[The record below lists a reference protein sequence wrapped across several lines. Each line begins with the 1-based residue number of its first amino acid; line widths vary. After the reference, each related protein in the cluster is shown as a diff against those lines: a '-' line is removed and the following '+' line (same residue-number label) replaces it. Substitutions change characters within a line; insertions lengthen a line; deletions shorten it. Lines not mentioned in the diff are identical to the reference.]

1 MFIVIEGADGSGK
14 SSLIA
19 EIKSQIQ
26 ARFPERSVT
35 EFHKG
40 KPEEETLRWVLNE
53 YAISIEKQ
61 DWTSRLAIADRWHW
75 GEVTY
80 APIKRPHTCN
90 DSYGLLG
97 RSGWRWVELFLMS
110 RGVAQFW
117 LYQPLEVLIERINSR
132 GDDFVNT
139 DELARVLEYYSF
151 GAGATARLAGK
162 IQPHPYNFNDI
173 GEIATEIINK
183 AERIAEASA
192 KLAEYPEYIGAPNPT
207 ALIVGDQRNVTL
219 KYGNET
225 ILPFM
230 PVNSNSGDFL
240 LSSIP
245 HTVWKQYG
253 IVNANEFYGSRLF
266 SLWDTLGRPRIVAL
280 GRMAEKGLLL
290 SGIESRNMTV
300 MPHPQYVKRFHHYD
314 KKAYG
319 AAIAAAAAEG
329 RAEESWTLR

>member
-19 EIKSQIQ
+19 AIKSQLQTRYPDKPI
-26 ARFPERSVT
+26 A

-61 DWTSRLAIADRWHW
+61 DWTSSLAIADRWHW

-117 LYQPLEVLIERINSR
+117 LYQPLDVLIERINSR
-132 GDDFVNT
+132 GDDFINT
-139 DELARVLEYYSF
+139 DELSQILAYYEF
-151 GAGATARLAGK
+151 GAKAAARLADK
-162 IQPHPYNFNDI
+162 IQPHPYDFSDVDDI
-173 GEIATEIINK
+173 ASAMIDK
-183 AERIAEASA
+183 AERIAEASK
-192 KLAEYPEYIGAPNPT
+192 KLADFPEYIGSPNPE
-207 ALIVGDQRNVTL
+207 ALLVGDQRNVTE

-230 PVNSNSGDFL
+230 PVGSNSGHFL
-240 LSSIP
+240 LENLP
-245 HTVWKQYG
+245 HTFWKRYG
-253 IVNANEFYGSRLF
+253 LVNANEFYGVRLL
-266 SLWDTLGRPRIVAL
+266 SLWETLGKPKIIAL
-280 GRMAEKGLLL
+280 GRMAEKGLLK
-290 SGIESRNMTV
+290 SGIAAEDITV
-300 MPHPQYVKRFHHYD
+300 FPHPQYVRRFHHHD
-314 KKAYG
+314 GRKYG
-319 AAIAAAAAEG
+319 SAIVDAVEG
-329 RAEESWTLR
+329 RIDESWILR

>member
-162 IQPHPYNFNDI
+162 IQPHPYNF
-173 GEIATEIINK
+173 
-183 AERIAEASA
+183 
-192 KLAEYPEYIGAPNPT
+192 L
-207 ALIVGDQRNVTL
+207 QRL
-219 KYGNET
+219 
-225 ILPFM
+225 
-230 PVNSNSGDFL
+230 
-240 LSSIP
+240 
-245 HTVWKQYG
+245 
-253 IVNANEFYGSRLF
+253 
-266 SLWDTLGRPRIVAL
+266 
-280 GRMAEKGLLL
+280 
-290 SGIESRNMTV
+290 
-300 MPHPQYVKRFHHYD
+300 
-314 KKAYG
+314 
-319 AAIAAAAAEG
+319 
-329 RAEESWTLR
+329 

>member
-1 MFIVIEGADGSGK
+1 
-14 SSLIA
+14 
-19 EIKSQIQ
+19 
-26 ARFPERSVT
+26 
-35 EFHKG
+35 
-40 KPEEETLRWVLNE
+40 
-53 YAISIEKQ
+53 
-61 DWTSRLAIADRWHW
+61 
-75 GEVTY
+75 
-80 APIKRPHTCN
+80 
-90 DSYGLLG
+90 
-97 RSGWRWVELFLMS
+97 MS

-139 DELARVLEYYSF
+139 DELAQVLEYYSF

-162 IQPHPYNFNDI
+162 IQPHPYNFNDV

-266 SLWDTLGRPRIVAL
+266 SLWEALGRPRIVAL

-319 AAIAAAAAEG
+319 AAIAAAAEG